1 MILWFLCSS
10 IRGLFE
16 SFRIPRFAIIIK
28 PSFLTIKFS
37 DSILLETS
45 RHMKI
50 SLLHYDWLYYDL
62 QPALYDLYMYT
73 ILLAYIFS
81 ILSIK
86 SMYLVTSSL
95 GPMYSIASPTEP
107 TFPISSLLS
116 PARSILSLSCHICV
130 RSLQGNHICVL
141 LWVDL
146 DLPRVR
152 RMTMCTLTKNLL
164 CITHTS
170 WKLDHICML

>member
-1 MILWFLCSS
+1 MCSS

-16 SFRIPRFAIIIK
+16 SFRMPRFAIIIK

-37 DSILLETS
+37 DSILLETN
-45 RHMKI
+45 RHMKNF
-50 SLLHYDWLYYDL
+50 LLYYDWLYYDF
-62 QPALYDLYMYT
+62 QPALYNLYMYT
-73 ILLAYIFS
+73 TLLAYIFS
-81 ILSIK
+81 ILSIR

-95 GPMYSIASPTEP
+95 GPMYAIASLTEP

-116 PARSILSLSCHICV
+116 PVRSILSLLCHVCV

-141 LWVDL
+141 LWVGL

-164 CITHTS
+164 CITYSS
-170 WKLDHICML
+170 WKFDHICML